1 MEPNA
6 VLTPM
11 LVLIAFTIVVVVSLG
26 VTRNVA
32 VLSGRVRIKVFA
44 TFSEPG
50 EPVGMIALRR
60 NVANLFEVPTLF
72 YALCLT
78 AFATGTVDATTVT
91 LAWIFVA
98 SRVVHTAIHITYNN
112 VLHRFL
118 VFACGVAIVVV
129 MLIRI
134 AAKM

>member
-50 EPVGMIALRR
+50 EPAGMIALRR

>member
-1 MEPNA
+1 MEPTA

-11 LVLIAFTIVVVVSLG
+11 LTMIGFTLFVIVSLG
-26 VTRNVA
+26 VTRNIA

-50 EPVGMIALRR
+50 EPEGMIALRR
-60 NVANLFEVPTLF
+60 NVANLFEVPTLY

-78 AFATGTVDATTVT
+78 AFATGTVDSTTVT

-118 VFACGVAIVVV
+118 VFALGVAIIVV

-134 AAKM
+134 AARM

>member
-1 MEPNA
+1 MEPNT

-11 LVLIAFTIVVVVSLG
+11 LTMVGFTLVVIVSLG
-26 VTRNVA
+26 VTRNIA
-32 VLSGRVRIKVFA
+32 VMSGRVRIKVFA

-50 EPVGMIALRR
+50 EPEGMIALRR

-78 AFATGTVDATTVT
+78 AFATETVDSTTVA
-91 LAWIFVA
+91 LAWIFVG

-118 VFACGVAIVVV
+118 VFAFGVTVIVV

-134 AAKM
+134 VARM